1 MYVFEDSNRFT
12 DIVDGIRA
20 SQHQSIIYTTINF
33 KELQKSL
40 LKLIVKLNIQPSQPQ
55 QNAIITCALNIWTII
70 LEKEPE
76 LIKDF
81 YEWKDESYNAREFLF
96 SGVYSFKAEE
106 IRKAF
111 EHTFT

>member
-1 MYVFEDSNRFT
+1 
-12 DIVDGIRA
+12 
-20 SQHQSIIYTTINF
+20 
-33 KELQKSL
+33 
-40 LKLIVKLNIQPSQPQ
+40 
-55 QNAIITCALNIWTII
+55 LNIWTII

-81 YEWKDESYNAREFLF
+81 YEWKDESYDAREFLF